1 MSWIVYREVRGEKFP
16 KGRFRSQSGAINK
29 ATQWSK
35 KNSKAKYII
44 EMEKK

>member
-1 MSWIVYREVRGEKFP
+1 MSWIIYREVRGEKFP
-16 KGRFRSQSGAINK
+16 KGRFKTQKNAIDK

-35 KNSKAKYII
+35 KNVKAKYII